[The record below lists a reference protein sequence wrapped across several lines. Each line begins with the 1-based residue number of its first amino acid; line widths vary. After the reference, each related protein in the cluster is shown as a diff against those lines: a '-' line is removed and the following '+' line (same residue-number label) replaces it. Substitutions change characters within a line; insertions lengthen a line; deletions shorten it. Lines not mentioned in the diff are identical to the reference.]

1 MISDAKKNL
10 LKTLAGIDRNISGS
24 VVNLSGF
31 NMEKIEIYV
40 EEHNLKDQFKETTE
54 RMIQQNNMEI
64 IPKRL
69 VDNVIENAVEE
80 VKNEKSSKKKLPSL
94 SEAINENDNS
104 SKKIKLLHKKFFLSL
119 SKIRG
124 SERIAKKKIITIIK
138 YGKYENRINRKT
150 TKENLFGKLTKDSN
164 SLFYSVKKIN
174 RNLLNKVPK
183 SVYEK
188 DKVFCKLFNKTENQD
203 TIFDEEGEKIPS
215 HTSFIEQKKGIDQSS
230 TLHSIKAPF
239 ELFHADIANIKF
251 LSKSAVDPHY

>member
-10 LKTLAGIDRNISGS
+10 LKTLAGIDRNISDS

-40 EEHNLKDQFKETTE
+40 EEHNLEDQFKETTE

-80 VKNEKSSKKKLPSL
+80 VKNEKSSEKKLPSL

-124 SERIAKKKIITIIK
+124 SERIAKKKDH
-138 YGKYENRINRKT
+138 YDN
-150 TKENLFGKLTKDSN
+150 
-164 SLFYSVKKIN
+164 KIW
-174 RNLLNKVPK
+174 
-183 SVYEK
+183 
-188 DKVFCKLFNKTENQD
+188 
-203 TIFDEEGEKIPS
+203 KI
-215 HTSFIEQKKGIDQSS
+215 
-230 TLHSIKAPF
+230 
-239 ELFHADIANIKF
+239 
-251 LSKSAVDPHY
+251 

>member
-1 MISDAKKNL
+1 MTSDAKKNL
-10 LKTLAGIDRNISGS
+10 LKTLAGIDRNISDS

-69 VDNVIENAVEE
+69 VDNVIENTVEE

-124 SERIAKKKIITIIK
+124 SERIAKKKDH
-138 YGKYENRINRKT
+138 YDN
-150 TKENLFGKLTKDSN
+150 
-164 SLFYSVKKIN
+164 KIW
-174 RNLLNKVPK
+174 
-183 SVYEK
+183 
-188 DKVFCKLFNKTENQD
+188 
-203 TIFDEEGEKIPS
+203 KI
-215 HTSFIEQKKGIDQSS
+215 
-230 TLHSIKAPF
+230 
-239 ELFHADIANIKF
+239 
-251 LSKSAVDPHY
+251 

>member
-10 LKTLAGIDRNISGS
+10 LKTLAGIDRNISDS

-80 VKNEKSSKKKLPSL
+80 VKNEKSSEKKLPSL

-104 SKKIKLLHKKFFLSL
+104 SKK
-119 SKIRG
+119 
-124 SERIAKKKIITIIK
+124 
-138 YGKYENRINRKT
+138 N
-150 TKENLFGKLTKDSN
+150 
-164 SLFYSVKKIN
+164 
-174 RNLLNKVPK
+174 
-183 SVYEK
+183 
-188 DKVFCKLFNKTENQD
+188 
-203 TIFDEEGEKIPS
+203 
-215 HTSFIEQKKGIDQSS
+215 
-230 TLHSIKAPF
+230 
-239 ELFHADIANIKF
+239 
-251 LSKSAVDPHY
+251 